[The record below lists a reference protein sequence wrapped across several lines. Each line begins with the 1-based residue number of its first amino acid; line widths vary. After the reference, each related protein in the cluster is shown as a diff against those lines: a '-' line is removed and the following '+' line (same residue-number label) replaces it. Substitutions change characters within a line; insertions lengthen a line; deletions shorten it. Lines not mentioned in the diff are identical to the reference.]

1 MDLMLRGPRPDA
13 GLGPLAQIVAQKA
26 PRRRAEAMAGWW
38 AQVEAALGPLLN
50 TCETESA
57 PFTTLLDALVTC
69 GEALCGEGLWGQS
82 DGRALSMF
90 VDGLRGAAENADM
103 PLPPRDLP
111 AVLRDA
117 MDRVS
122 VRPPW
127 GGHPRVA
134 IYGLLEAR
142 MGRADLVICA
152 GLTEGRGPPRPSP
165 IPCCRPPCC
174 ASWACQGPIF
184 ALVWPRMTLPP
195 VSARPRWC

>member
-1 MDLMLRGPRPDA
+1 
-13 GLGPLAQIVAQKA
+13 
-26 PRRRAEAMAGWW
+26 MAGWW

-165 IPCCRPPCC
+165 I
-174 ASWACQGPIF
+174 
-184 ALVWPRMTLPP
+184 LVAARRAAP
-195 VSARPRWC
+195 VGRARGRFSHWSGRA